1 MKDRSNGLFEPD
13 ALLPSQ
19 FYAAFR
25 TGSAIAGEKRLM
37 LAVLEDALDC
47 YRKYATAREGMGLQ
61 MFRDVDVWITS
72 RDRRWFYSYE
82 NICDT
87 LEIDPDYLR
96 DGLARWRSL
105 AFGAGPEN
113 PTPGHP
119 GGSGAE
125 VGRELEQP
133 VFA

>member
-47 YRKYATAREGMGLQ
+47 YRKYAAAREGQGLQ

-87 LEIDPDYLR
+87 LDINPDYLR
-96 DGLARWRSL
+96 DGLVKWRQVSAHRPQTVAVTGPEL
-105 AFGAGPEN
+105 ERTAFG
-113 PTPGHP
+113 
-119 GGSGAE
+119 
-125 VGRELEQP
+125 
-133 VFA
+133 

>member
-47 YRKYATAREGMGLQ
+47 FRKYASAIDGQGMQ

-96 DGLARWRSL
+96 DGLGKWRRVAS
-105 AFGAGPEN
+105 
-113 PTPGHP
+113 
-119 GGSGAE
+119 E
-125 VGRELEQP
+125 VGAPPVAVASPGLEHSA
-133 VFA
+133 VV

>member
-25 TGSAIAGEKRLM
+25 AGSAIAGEKRLM

-47 YRKYATAREGMGLQ
+47 YRKYASANDGQGLQ
-61 MFRDVDVWITS
+61 LFRDVDVWITS
-72 RDRRWFYSYE
+72 RDRRWYYSYE

-87 LEIDPDYLR
+87 LEIDADYLR
-96 DGLARWRSL
+96 EGLVRLRQVDSPRVQIEA
-105 AFGAGPEN
+105 
-113 PTPGHP
+113 
-119 GGSGAE
+119 
-125 VGRELEQP
+125 VG
-133 VFA
+133 